1 MSYPTLI
8 KNVGSTGLAPALQPY
23 QVGGLDLS
31 NSIKP
36 FNGTTGGVSGAS
48 GTMSTI
54 SKMMPYL
61 GAGLGVLSGV
71 STIINNS
78 KINDVS
84 AYEDLYKD
92 YGNEEYTGDFN
103 QLIQQR
109 RNSYVENVPSWE
121 QIRGM
126 TAGDKAGS
134 AIMSGAEG
142 ALAGLGFGPWGALAG
157 GLFGLFA
164 SIFGSSLGDSAA
176 TNARNKLKRGR
187 EDALAKNQQ
196 QFLTGVHNA
205 EQQVNYNAL
214 SNIAALGGPLHSYG
228 TDWTNGITFIDNGG
242 THESNPL
249 EGVPMGIAEDG
260 MPNLVEE
267 GEVIYNDYVFSNR
280 LKVPKATREK
290 YKLRGTKDMT
300 FAEAAKKMQKES
312 EERPND
318 PISKNGLE
326 DSMNNLMQAQ
336 ELLRQEE
343 EMREFAEG
351 GQIHIK
357 PNKRGTFTAA
367 ASKHGM
373 GVQEFAS
380 KVLANPND
388 YSTAMVKKANFAR
401 NASKWKHANGGHL
414 YGLGNYLQYAPAI
427 GSGLSVL
434 TDVFGLTNKQDYSNA
449 DALSKTAQSAIS
461 GIKDVAFTPIGNYLQ
476 YKPFDTMFYANQL
489 AAQAN
494 ATRRAIRNNANG
506 NRMTAIAGLLGAD
519 YNAQNQ
525 LGNLYRQAEGYNL
538 AQKAKIADFNRATNM
553 FNSEGFLKA
562 AMANQDASQKRAA
575 LRVDVANKVAAMKD
589 AVDARV
595 GATRSNNLTGLW
607 NNLGAI
613 STAIENRKLRAEL
626 AKAGVFG
633 TLNPELLKLINNK
646 FSKGGKITKRKG
658 LMI

>member
-1 MSYPTLI
+1 MSSFMATPALTAGRVLQLPGMSYPTLI

-78 KINDVS
+78 RINDVS

-176 TNARNKLKRGR
+176 TKARNNLKRDR

-249 EGVPMGIAEDG
+249 EGVPMGIADDG
-260 MPNLVEE
+260 QPNLVEE
-267 GEVIYNDYVFSNR
+267 GEVIFNDYVFSNR
-280 LKVPKATREK
+280 IPVPKAIKNK
-290 YKLRGTKDMT
+290 YKLRSTKNIT
-300 FAEAAKKMQKES
+300 FAEAAKKLQKES

-318 PISKNGLE
+318 PISKRGLN
-326 DSMNNLMQAQ
+326 DAMNTLMQEQ

-343 EMREFAEG
+343 NINQFAEG
-351 GQIHIK
+351 GKIHIK
-357 PNKRGTFTAA
+357 PSKKGTFTAA
-367 ASKHGM
+367 ASRHNM
-373 GVQEFAS
+373 RVQEFAS
-380 KVLANPND
+380 KVLANPED
-388 YSTAMVKKANFAR
+388 YSPAMRKKANFAR
-401 NASKWKHANGGHL
+401 NASKWKHDDGGHL
-414 YGLGNYLQYAPAI
+414 NLNYLNPWNVETPVPNYEATFDIPNFYIPASI
-427 GSGLSVL
+427 EPL
-434 TDVFGLTNKQDYSNA
+434 T
-449 DALSKTAQSAIS
+449 
-461 GIKDVAFTPIGNYLQ
+461 FTPTSLPTP
-476 YKPFDTMFYANQL
+476 KPLLTPTTIKPLPDVLNF
-489 AAQAN
+489 
-494 ATRRAIRNNANG
+494 ATTTQPLTFTPKTLPTPKIKPVSVPFNLVTTTQPIQPTQHTQPVSPIENVK
-506 NRMTAIAGLLGAD
+506 GA
-519 YNAQNQ
+519 
-525 LGNLYRQAEGYNL
+525 
-538 AQKAKIADFNRATNM
+538 KSTKIA
-553 FNSEGFLKA
+553 KA
-562 AMANQDASQKRAA
+562 AIQKIIFIFFI
-575 LRVDVANKVAAMKD
+575 K
-589 AVDARV
+589 
-595 GATRSNNLTGLW
+595 S
-607 NNLGAI
+607 
-613 STAIENRKLRAEL
+613 
-626 AKAGVFG
+626 
-633 TLNPELLKLINNK
+633 
-646 FSKGGKITKRKG
+646 
-658 LMI
+658 